1 MKSLSRIR
9 LFATPWTHQAPP
21 SMGFSRQEYWS
32 GLPFPSP
39 EDLPDPG
46 IEPRSPTL
54 QADSLSSEP
63 TFLPVS
69 FNMILPQFSL
79 RATRHPVARCV
90 CWELSPTE
98 PTFVHLSSLLLK
110 GPGWSPGLS
119 LCLHFCTCFF
129 SSLQDENRLNKLSHS
144 FQTWWIPW
152 TFFMYFVP
160 HRLSNPYFSDLSY
173 LILFYLTT
181 YLSDLPFHIDYWS
194 WIPEVS
200 AYLTPKW
207 QAMLLN
213 LGYWLTRWK
222 INHSHKLFEL
232 TNSVSTN
239 RAYRSPINPQQWKF
253 DCFL

>member
-1 MKSLSRIR
+1 MKSLSHIR

-54 QADSLSSEP
+54 QADALSSEP

-90 CWELSPTE
+90 CWELSPPE

-119 LCLHFCTCFF
+119 LCLHFCTCFL
-129 SSLQDENRLNKLSHS
+129 SSLQDENRLNKLSH
-144 FQTWWIPW
+144 F
-152 TFFMYFVP
+152 
-160 HRLSNPYFSDLSY
+160 FSDMVDTLNLLYVFCPTQAFKPLFQWSFLFNPILSY
-173 LILFYLTT
+173 HLFKWSTFSHWLLILNPRSLC
-181 YLSDLPFHIDYWS
+181 LPNTKMTSY
-194 WIPEVS
+194 V
-200 AYLTPKW
+200 A
-207 QAMLLN
+207 
-213 LGYWLTRWK
+213 
-222 INHSHKLFEL
+222 
-232 TNSVSTN
+232 
-239 RAYRSPINPQQWKF
+239 
-253 DCFL
+253 